1 MNTQQPM
8 DPSAEMDHQLS
19 AMAALRGSGRLPA
32 SGDVPKP
39 GELLRDFTLPSA
51 DGKPVR
57 LSELRGQS
65 SLVLIFTGALPLAG
79 SLQPLLAAWH
89 EYENEDAKLVAVVA
103 APFGEAR
110 EFKSGQAG
118 EFTVLADAEMAVH
131 RQAGADRNNR
141 AIYVTDRFG
150 EIFAESRTSA
160 GDSLPPVAEVV
171 RTLRQ
176 INLLC
181 PECGS
186 PEWPLE

>member
-1 MNTQQPM
+1 MNIQQPM

-19 AMAALRGSGRLPA
+19 TTAAMRGSGRLPA

-39 GELLRDFTLPSA
+39 GELLRDFTLPAA
-51 DGKPVR
+51 DGTPVR
-57 LSELRGQS
+57 LSDLRGQS
-65 SLVLIFTGALPLAG
+65 SLVIVLTGALPLAG
-79 SLQPLLAAWH
+79 GLQPLLAAWH
-89 EYENEDAKLVAVVA
+89 EYGNEDAKLVAIVA
-103 APFGEAR
+103 APPGEAR
-110 EFKSGQAG
+110 EFQFGLAG
-118 EFTVLADAEMAVH
+118 ELTVLADAEMTVH
-131 RQAGADRNNR
+131 RQAGADRTSS

-150 EIFAESRTSA
+150 EIFAEWRTSA
-160 GDSLPPVAEVV
+160 GDTLPPVAEVV